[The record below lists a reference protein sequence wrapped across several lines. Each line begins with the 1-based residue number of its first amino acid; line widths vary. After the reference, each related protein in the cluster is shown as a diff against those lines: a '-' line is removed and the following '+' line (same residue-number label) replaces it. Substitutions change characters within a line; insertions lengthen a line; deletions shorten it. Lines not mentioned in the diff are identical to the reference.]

1 MNNLAGSPTS
11 CSQFSNVS
19 TEYSKFSATVPCCRA
34 CGLCMLMQTNP
45 AAIPYVYTRSGI
57 EAGEIIPTEEDRVV
71 V

>member
-1 MNNLAGSPTS
+1 
-11 CSQFSNVS
+11 
-19 TEYSKFSATVPCCRA
+19 
-34 CGLCMLMQTNP
+34 MQTNP